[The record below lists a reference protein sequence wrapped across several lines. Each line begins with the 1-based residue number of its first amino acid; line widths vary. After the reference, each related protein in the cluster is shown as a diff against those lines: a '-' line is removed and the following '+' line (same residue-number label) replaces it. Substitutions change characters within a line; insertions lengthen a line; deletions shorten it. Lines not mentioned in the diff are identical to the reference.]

1 MAINESDTAKETFEK
16 MKNRKNS
23 WRDFS
28 CYRRVRE
35 SFIKIKIINYVRI
48 MINC

>member
-1 MAINESDTAKETFEK
+1 MAINESDTAKET
-16 MKNRKNS
+16 
-23 WRDFS
+23 